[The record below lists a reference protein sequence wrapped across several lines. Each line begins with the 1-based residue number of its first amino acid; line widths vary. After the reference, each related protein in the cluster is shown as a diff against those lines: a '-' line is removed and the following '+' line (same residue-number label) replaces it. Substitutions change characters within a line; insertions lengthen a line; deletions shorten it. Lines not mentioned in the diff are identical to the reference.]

1 MNIYEEVKKAI
12 CKVQPGIDENKIVPG
27 ALLKED
33 LEIDSLA
40 QVEMTLVIEDALGLT
55 LPGEELDNV
64 LTVGDVISLIESKL
78 RVKSA

>member
-12 CKVQPGIDENKIVPG
+12 CKVQPGLDENKIVPG
-27 ALLKED
+27 AFLKED

-40 QVEMTLVIEDALGLT
+40 QIEMTLMLEDALGLT

>member
-40 QVEMTLVIEDALGLT
+40 QVEMTLVLEDALGIT